1 VIEDTLGA
9 LSESIEDVNKKFYG
23 VVVGT
28 VINPVDPLM
37 LGRVQVRL
45 PFIDSADLSPWARVA
60 TMMAGPAHGTYF
72 IPDIGAEVLVAF
84 EHGDVNVPYVIGSL
98 WNATSPPPLP
108 SPLPQIRM
116 IRTLAGNTIMFTEIP
131 PTITISTPSGQMV
144 VLAPTGVQIVS
155 HASVVNISPDGVTI
169 SGNPNLNLVASAA
182 INLQAPTVTIN
193 GAATTNVQAGG
204 VCNVTA
210 PLVKIN

>member
-1 VIEDTLGA
+1 MIEDTLGA

-28 VINPVDPLM
+28 VINPLDPMM

-60 TMMAGPAHGTYF
+60 TFMAGPGHGSYF
-72 IPDIGAEVLVAF
+72 IPNIGDEVLVAF

-116 IRTLAGNTIMFTEIP
+116 LRTLAGNEIMLTEIP

-144 VLAPTGVQIVS
+144 VLAPTGIQILS
-155 HASVVNISPDGVTI
+155 HASVINITPDGVTI
-169 SGNPNLNLVASAA
+169 SGNPNLNLVASAS
-182 INLQAPTVTIN
+182 INLQAPTVTVN
-193 GAATTNVQAGG
+193 GAASTNVQSGG